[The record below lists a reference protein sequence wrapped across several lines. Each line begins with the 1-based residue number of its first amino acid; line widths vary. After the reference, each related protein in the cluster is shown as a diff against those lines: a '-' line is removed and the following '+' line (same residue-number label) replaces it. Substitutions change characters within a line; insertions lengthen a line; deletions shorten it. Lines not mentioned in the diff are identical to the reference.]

1 MTIVQVYF
9 LFSFFFSLF
18 FFCSGGLPIDDFCFS
33 EAMVRACAA
42 VLEQKLSA
50 AARSRAEAA
59 VTTKDK
65 GRLRVEGLGLLSVGL
80 FQGQGPVLVGYL

>member
-1 MTIVQVYF
+1 M
-9 LFSFFFSLF
+9 
-18 FFCSGGLPIDDFCFS
+18 
-33 EAMVRACAA
+33 RACAA

-65 GRLRVEGLGLLSVGL
+65 GRLRVEGLGLLSLGL

>member
-1 MTIVQVYF
+1 
-9 LFSFFFSLF
+9 
-18 FFCSGGLPIDDFCFS
+18 
-33 EAMVRACAA
+33 MVRACAA

-65 GRLRVEGLGLLSVGL
+65 GRLRVEGLGLLSLGL